1 MHDHQICEMCYHLV
15 KAGLISDPVQAQKVL
30 ADYWADK
37 IAVVWGVEDV
47 KSTMAE
53 WHEVE
58 IDAISDETALEVL
71 QTVFENHDCNYGI
84 NWETIRA
91 TALDMKRL
99 DEIGN

>member
-1 MHDHQICEMCYHLV
+1 MYDHHICGMCDHLV
-15 KAGLISDPVQAQKVL
+15 ATGLISDPVQVQKVL

-37 IAVVWGVEDV
+37 IAEVWDIEDV

-71 QTVFENHDCNYGI
+71 HTVFENHDCNYGI

-91 TALDMKRL
+91 TALDMERL

>member
-1 MHDHQICEMCYHLV
+1 MYDHHICGMCDHLV
-15 KAGLISDPVQAQKVL
+15 ATGLISDPVQVKKVL

-47 KSTMAE
+47 KDTMAE

-58 IDAISDETALEVL
+58 IDVISDETALEVL
-71 QTVFENHDCNYGI
+71 HTVFEQHDCNFGI
-84 NWETIRA
+84 TWETIRV
-91 TALDMKRL
+91 TALDMERL

>member
-1 MHDHQICEMCYHLV
+1 MCDHLV
-15 KAGLISDPVQAQKVL
+15 AAGLVSDPVQVQKVL

-47 KSTMAE
+47 KSTMAD
-53 WHEVE
+53 WHQVE
-58 IDAISDETALEVL
+58 IDTISDETALEVL

-91 TALDMKRL
+91 TALDMERL
-99 DEIGN
+99 AQL

>member
-1 MHDHQICEMCYHLV
+1 MYDHQICGMCDHLV
-15 KAGLISDPVQAQKVL
+15 AAGLVSDPAQVQKSL

-37 IAVVWGVEDV
+37 IAVVWDIDDV
-47 KSTMAE
+47 KDTMAE

-71 QTVFENHDCNYGI
+71 QTVFEQHDCNFGI
-84 NWETIRA
+84 NWGTIRV